1 MRALRKL
8 RADRTRRLTAEEIRS
23 ARFNQ
28 SPMAWRG
35 YSEEEV
41 GAFLARIAAGMETD
55 DAERTALRAEV
66 ERLRQFYR
74 SHGEDV
80 DRAALLPR
88 HRPPPSPG
96 DLPSQARQRLDAL
109 TANAELYADL
119 LTGGVYRAPDHPVQP
134 QDESRDLLVH
144 AEVSCRIGFE
154 ETLETFRS
162 TYRDQPA
169 AVTGELERTR
179 LWLDEFTHALTRQL
193 TALYA
198 AVEERLADQPG
209 RD

>member
-8 RADRTRRLTAEEIRS
+8 RTDRTRRLTAEEIRS
-23 ARFNQ
+23 ARFTQ

-41 GAFLARIAAGMETD
+41 GTFLARVAAGMETD
-55 DAERTALRAEV
+55 EAERSALRAEV
-66 ERLRQFYR
+66 ERLRHFYR

-80 DRAALLPR
+80 DRAPLVAR

-119 LTGGVYRAPDHPVQP
+119 LTGGVYRAPDHPVP
-134 QDESRDLLVH
+134 PPEESRDLLVH
-144 AEVSCRIGFE
+144 AEVSCRIGFA
-154 ETLETFRS
+154 ETLEAFRA
-162 TYRDQPA
+162 TYREQPA
-169 AVTGELERTR
+169 AVLGELERTR

-193 TALYA
+193 AALQA
-198 AVEERLADQPG
+198 AVEDRLDQPAG
-209 RD
+209 